1 MRLPK
6 LDFKPMKNLLNLY
19 DRSKHI
25 NYLTEI
31 LSGLTVSL
39 ALVPEAIAFAL
50 IAGLSPLTGLYA
62 AFSIGLI
69 TSLFGGRP
77 GMISGA
83 TGAVAVVI
91 VSLAQSHGVE
101 YIFATVVLAGMIQML
116 AGALKL
122 GKFIRLVPHSVMF
135 GFVNGLAI
143 VIFLA
148 QLASFKVAGENGEL
162 GWMIGD
168 QLNVM
173 LGLVFL
179 TMLIIWGLPKLTKA
193 VPASLTAILV
203 VSAIVLGLDIDT
215 RNVGD
220 ISSIK
225 GGFPPFH
232 IPEVPLTLE
241 TLSIIFPYAFIV
253 AGVGL
258 IESLLTLNLIDEI
271 TETRGKSNKEAMAQG
286 LANVV
291 TGFFSGM
298 GGCAMIGQSLINISS
313 GARARLSGIVASVML
328 LVFIMFGAE
337 YIEKMPIAAL
347 TGLMIMV
354 AIGTFEWASI
364 RAIGRMPTRDNLVG
378 FLVAGITVLLHNL
391 ALAVLIGVII
401 SALVFAWENAKRIR
415 ARKYVDE
422 DGTKHYEIYGP
433 LFFGSVQAFAEKFD
447 IATDPD
453 VVIIDFRESRVN
465 DMSGIR
471 AIGRMPTRDNLVGFL
486 VAGITV
492 LLHNLALAVLIG
504 VIISALVFAWEN
516 AKRIRARKYVDEDGT
531 KHYEIYGPLFFG
543 SVQAFAEKF
552 DIATDPDVVIIDFR
566 ESRVNDMSGI
576 EALNKITERYTRA
589 GKELHL
595 RHLSPD
601 CLKLLKNAEKII
613 DVNIIE
619 DPTYKVAVEI

>member
-1 MRLPK
+1 MQK
-6 LDFKPMKNLLNLY
+6 LINLFEGTR
-19 DRSKHI
+19 DI
-25 NYLTEI
+25 NYKTEI
-31 LSGLTVSL
+31 LSGLTVAM
-39 ALVPEAIAFAL
+39 ALIPEAVAFAL

-62 AFSIGLI
+62 AFMMGLVTSIL
-69 TSLFGGRP
+69 GGRP

-83 TGAVAVVI
+83 TGAVAVVL
-91 VSLAQSHGVE
+91 VALAQQYGVE
-101 YIFATVVLAGMIQML
+101 YVFAAVILAGVLQVIT
-116 AGALKL
+116 GALRMGKL
-122 GKFIRLVPHSVMF
+122 MRLVPHPVIF

-143 VIFLA
+143 IIFMSQLAQFKDPSGAWLTGSEMFIFLGFV
-148 QLASFKVAGENGEL
+148 L
-162 GWMIGD
+162 
-168 QLNVM
+168 
-173 LGLVFL
+173 L
-179 TMLIIWGLPKLTKA
+179 TMVIIWGLPKITKA
-193 VPASLTAILV
+193 VPASLMAILSV
-203 VSAIVLGLDIDT
+203 FGIVAAFGIET
-215 RNVGD
+215 RTVGD
-220 ISSIK
+220 IASIA

-232 IPEVPLTLE
+232 IPSVPFSIE
-241 TLSIIFPYAFIV
+241 TLVIIFPYAAIM

-258 IESLLTLNLIDEI
+258 IESLLTLNIIDEI
-271 TETRGKSNKEAMAQG
+271 TETRGRGNKEAAAQG
-286 LANVV
+286 IANILS
-291 TGFFSGM
+291 GLFSGM
-298 GGCAMIGQSLINISS
+298 GGCAMIGQSLINISA

-354 AIGTFEWASI
+354 AIGTFEWAS
-364 RAIGRMPTRDNLVG
+364 
-378 FLVAGITVLLHNL
+378 
-391 ALAVLIGVII
+391 
-401 SALVFAWENAKRIR
+401 
-415 ARKYVDE
+415 
-422 DGTKHYEIYGP
+422 
-433 LFFGSVQAFAEKFD
+433 
-447 IATDPD
+447 
-453 VVIIDFRESRVN
+453 
-465 DMSGIR
+465 IR